1 MPKQSLRFSVRDAN
15 GNRAA
20 TWKLLTQTGGG
31 KHDVYL
37 TCRSLGGKLKAS
49 LHESGSWHVGFV
61 RDFLNENLDDGHPKR
76 EDPYIDRWPRP
87 SEIGPGVTLAYR
99 ILVPTSGVNMAIED
113 TLPGSIIWI
122 PAAPD
127 GTAVEIDVVFTAPD
141 AVVSNWPGRSSM
153 NTELVGKLVLENHE
167 TVWVVHRVVDVP
179 GFNLPSTC
187 DPTWFKSGRD
197 VNLTDGSIR
206 AILLGNSDDGSR
218 FMVDC
223 AVQTDPKHRRAGA

>member
-1 MPKQSLRFSVRDAN
+1 MSKQALRFSVRDAN

-37 TCRSLGGKLKAS
+37 SCRSLGGKLKAS

-61 RDFLNENLDDGHPKR
+61 RDFLSENLDDGHAKL

-87 SEIGPGVTLAYR
+87 TEIGPGVTLAYR
-99 ILVPTSGVNMAIED
+99 IVVPTSAVNISIND
-113 TLPGSIIWI
+113 SLPESILWVQ
-122 PAAPD
+122 AAPD
-127 GTAVEIDVVFTAPD
+127 GKAIEIDVIFTGAD
-141 AVVSNWPGRSSM
+141 TVVSNWPGRNSM
-153 NTELVGKLVLENHE
+153 RTELVGKLVLENQE

-179 GFNLPSTC
+179 AFNLPSASN
-187 DPTWFKSGRD
+187 PTWFKSGRD
-197 VNLTDGSIR
+197 VNLADGHIR
-206 AILLGNSDDGSR
+206 AILFGNCDDGSR

-223 AVQTDPKHRRAGA
+223 AVDTSAKAI